1 MHSIESRSVIGPSS
15 IPFGGV
21 YVCTNQ
27 AGNCTGWGS
36 EGAKPTVSALLNAVG
51 TESVRNGA
59 LTMSVM
65 AGSRYGRH
73 SAKERFCNGGK
84 FA

>member
-1 MHSIESRSVIGPSS
+1 MCVLIRPEIV
-15 IPFGGV
+15 
-21 YVCTNQ
+21 Q
-27 AGNCTGWGS
+27 AGA
-36 EGAKPTVSALLNAVG
+36 AKGQKNPTVSALLNAVG

-59 LTMSVM
+59 LTISVM

-73 SAKERFCNGGK
+73 SGKERFCNGGK